1 MKNYRTPRTLSE
13 ATFVT
18 GYLSANV
25 EGFADQWSSR
35 LLAVAIGIGFAVWL
49 INWWGN

>member
-1 MKNYRTPRTLSE
+1 MKNIRTPRTLSE
-13 ATFVT
+13 STFVT

-35 LLAVAIGIGFAVWL
+35 LLAVAIGVGLALALVK
-49 INWWGN
+49 WWS

>member
-18 GYLSANV
+18 GYLSAND
-25 EGFADQWSSR
+25 EGFADQWSSS
-35 LLAVAIGIGFAVWL
+35 LLAVASGVGIALALVK
-49 INWWGN
+49 WWS